1 MSSASFIGIEK
12 NQFFCEVQQKMLSKL
27 DKGKDRIKVIND
39 DILNQKDNLAKADVV
54 VMNNVFEF
62 FAPGSEL
69 ENLWKFISSSVKK
82 KGCKIVTIPSIEK
95 SLSDAGVSH
104 LKTTFSHT
112 KQITMKIDKWIKEI
126 PLNYPETDDEELD
139 EDFKLIH
146 MYEVL

>member
-1 MSSASFIGIEK
+1 
-12 NQFFCEVQQKMLSKL
+12 MLSKL
-27 DKGKDRIKVIND
+27 EKGKDRIRVIND
-39 DILNQKDNLAKADVV
+39 DILNQKEVLAKADVV

-69 ENLWKFISSSVKK
+69 ENLWKFISTTVKK

-95 SLSDAGVSH
+95 SLSDAGVTH
-104 LKTTFSHT
+104 LKTHFLINN
-112 KQITMKIDKWIKEI
+112 QISMKIDKWIKEV

-139 EDFKLIH
+139 EDYKLIH